1 MLEYD
6 WENSVGYWIC
16 MTSGAMR
23 RALNSELAAQNIT
36 LRQWEVLAC
45 IVLEGELAQA
55 DVADRL
61 GIEAPTLVGILDRME
76 RDGWIERFG
85 CPEDRRRK
93 RIRTTEKAVAVW
105 TRMADCAHRVRAQAI
120 RGFAPGELELL
131 KSLCERLRNNL
142 ALEVGDVSAVE
153 GCSEP
158 TLVNHVS

>member
-1 MLEYD
+1 MLDYD
-6 WENSVGYWIC
+6 WENSVGYWVC
-16 MTSGAMR
+16 MTSVAMR

-45 IVLEGELAQA
+45 IVLEGELSQA

-85 CPEDRRRK
+85 CPDDRRRK

-120 RGFAPGELELL
+120 RGFSAEELTELR
-131 KSLCERLRNNL
+131 SMCERLRNNL
-142 ALEVGDVSAVE
+142 ALDIGDVSPIAV
-153 GCSEP
+153 CSEP
-158 TLVNHVS
+158 AVAVNVT

>member
-6 WENSVGYWIC
+6 WENSVGYWVC
-16 MTSGAMR
+16 MTSAAMR

-45 IVLEGELAQA
+45 IVLEGELSQA

-85 CPEDRRRK
+85 CPDDRRRK
-93 RIRTTEKAVAVW
+93 RIRTTEKSIAVW
-105 TRMADCAHRVRAQAI
+105 NRMADCAHRVRAQAI
-120 RGFAPGELELL
+120 RGFTPNELEEL
-131 KSLCERLRNNL
+131 KLMCERLRNNL
-142 ALEVGDVSAVE
+142 ALDSGDISPVE
-153 GCSEP
+153 TCSEP
-158 TLVNHVS
+158 GVTVRVS